1 MGKRKDSTMA
11 KDDMHVVI
19 YKILTYLYQCLK
31 EGVEPN
37 VYQAQKICGI
47 NPVYWNA
54 VVDDCIDKGY
64 IKVPIKSPFAETYTN
79 LRITSDGVEYLDD
92 AKPMNKVKHVIGET
106 FEVVL
111 KSAIEVT
118 RLC

>member
-1 MGKRKDSTMA
+1 MA

-19 YKILTYLYQCLK
+19 YKVLTYLYQCLK
-31 EGVEPN
+31 EGVTSN
-37 VYQAQKICGI
+37 VQQAQKLCDV
-47 NPVYWNA
+47 NPIYWNA

-64 IKVPIKSPFAETYTN
+64 IKVLTKSPYVSAYNE
-79 LRITSDGVEYLDD
+79 LRITSDGVEYLDNS
-92 AKPMNKVKHVIGET
+92 KPMNKVKQVIGEA

-111 KSAIEVT
+111 KSAVEIS

>member
-1 MGKRKDSTMA
+1 MA

-37 VYQAQKICGI
+37 VQQAQKICGI

-54 VVDDCIDKGY
+54 VVGECIDCGY
-64 IKVPIKSPFAETYTN
+64 IKVPVKRLFDSEYDK
-79 LRITSDGVEYLDD
+79 LKITLNGVEYLEES
-92 AKPMNKVKHVIGET
+92 KPISRVRQVIGEA
-106 FEVVL
+106 FEAVL
-111 KSAIEVT
+111 KSAIEVSK
-118 RLC
+118 LC

>member
-1 MGKRKDSTMA
+1 MS

-31 EGVEPN
+31 EGVKPN
-37 VYQAQKICGI
+37 VQQAQKICNI
-47 NPVYWNA
+47 NPIYWNA

-64 IKVPIKSPFAETYTN
+64 IKVPIKSPFTEVYYE
-79 LRITSDGVEYLDD
+79 LRITSDGVEYLDE
-92 AKPMNKVKHVIGET
+92 AKPMNKVKQVIGEA
-106 FEVVL
+106 FDVVL
-111 KSAIEVT
+111 KSAVEIS

>member
-1 MGKRKDSTMA
+1 MA

-37 VYQAQKICGI
+37 VHEAQRICGI

-54 VVDDCIDKGY
+54 VVNDCIEKGY
-64 IKVPIKSPFAETYTN
+64 IRVPFKSPFTGTYER
-79 LRITSDGVEYLDD
+79 LEVTSDGVEYLEVN
-92 AKPMNKVKHVIGET
+92 KMMNKVKNVIGEA

-111 KSAIEVT
+111 RSAIEISK
-118 RLC
+118 LC